1 MEQFFLFMLGTYNM
15 QDHFDF
21 IYQLIEKLQEVSAQ
35 YSTYLHTFVFTASK
49 SFSLGVP
56 DNFSNFLVLHH
67 LVFTRTKKSL
77 LISSVK
83 RSSSLALCSLFYVN
97 NGNFPCAERGIGI
110 TFGQCQVKISYPIC
124 TLYQNFATIQS
135 FLVYVL

>member
-1 MEQFFLFMLGTYNM
+1 MLGTYNM

-124 TLYQNFATIQS
+124 MYSLQKFSHSQFMFCSNF
-135 FLVYVL
+135 FNF